1 MDSMKKAVDR
11 YPHSGTGLDS
21 LLDLW
26 KVTPDDDNDMPF
38 VSRALC
44 VTTAGEFHLKTF
56 RGTDITVTLAEGWHP
71 IRVSR
76 VYASGTTGTCIA
88 GD

>member
-1 MDSMKKAVDR
+1 MDDMRKAVDR

-26 KVTPDDDNDMPF
+26 VVIPDDDNDMPF
-38 VSRALC
+38 VSRAVC
-44 VTTAGEFHLKTF
+44 VTVAGDFHVITA
-56 RGTDITVTLAEGWHP
+56 RGSEIVVPLDVGWHP
-71 IRVSR
+71 LRLRR
-76 VYASGTTGTCIA
+76 VYASGTTGECIA